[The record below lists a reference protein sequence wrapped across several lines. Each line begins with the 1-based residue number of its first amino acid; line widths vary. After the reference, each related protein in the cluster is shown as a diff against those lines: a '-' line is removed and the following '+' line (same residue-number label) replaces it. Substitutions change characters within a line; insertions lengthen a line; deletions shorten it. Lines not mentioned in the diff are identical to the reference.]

1 MITIGMYGIHDTR
14 YKGKSTC
21 ATHDHSIA
29 VMKDGVIVTVVQLE
43 RFTGV
48 KHDNRL
54 SVFISSLLEKYAHTE
69 ETVRFVSVNS
79 FMGNSFISSDGSLRI
94 EPSGE
99 INVENIVSPAMCRFY
114 PDGLRRKYVE
124 AQIMS
129 HEFAHIASI
138 LPFVGDFKPNSL
150 LVHIDGGASESN
162 SSVWYYDG
170 KTIQCLEYTWNKTK
184 TVVNNFGVNPLVN
197 FILNHNP
204 GDHLAS
210 PGKLMGYSS
219 YGTSRQDIAEWLMEN
234 NWFLDFKGSK
244 SQMLE
249 KINEYFDVQFDAFD
263 SHNQFFMDIAS
274 CIQDEFEETIC
285 SYIKDWA
292 VRTGAKYLYYAGGA
306 SLNIITNTRMEQSGL
321 FRKIYVTPASNDSG
335 LTLGAV
341 AYLEWLDKRCVKLH
355 SPFLNSFDVP
365 EYPKSL
371 SFSIEEVADY
381 IQEGNVV
388 GICMG
393 AAEVGPRALGHRS
406 IVARADDVVLR
417 KWVSEDIKKREWY
430 RPMAPA
436 VADFVAE
443 AIFDDGIMEND
454 LASYMMGQYKVKDE
468 HVEGLKGVVHADGS
482 VRPQIVCSDD
492 KDQSFLYSLLKMM
505 YDEFGTIG
513 LINTSFNVRG
523 KPIVHYPHDAYAI
536 AQDIGLDAVIINDRL
551 HRLKFGDAIET
562 FLTPQT
568 THPFKSF

>member
-1 MITIGMYGIHDTR
+1 MVAGVIHMITIGMYGIHDTR

-138 LPFVGDFKPNSL
+138 LPFVGDFKPDSL

-285 SYIKDWA
+285 GYIKNWA
-292 VRTGAKYLYYAGGA
+292 VQTDAKYLYYAGGA
-306 SLNIITNTRMEQSGL
+306 SLNIITNTRLEQSGL
-321 FRKIYVTPASNDSG
+321 FRNIYVTPASNDSG
-335 LTLGAV
+335 LALGAV
-341 AYLEWLDKRCVKLH
+341 AYLEWLDKKCMKLH

-365 EYPKSL
+365 TYPESL
-371 SFSIEEVADY
+371 SFSIEEVADFV
-381 IQEGNVV
+381 QAGNVV

-406 IVARADDVVLR
+406 IIARADDVDLR
-417 KWVSEDIKKREWY
+417 KRVSEDIKKREWY
-430 RPMAPA
+430 RPVAPII
-436 VADFVAE
+436 ADFVAD
-443 AIFDDGIMEND
+443 AIFDDVVMEGNF
-454 LASYMMGQYKVKDE
+454 ASYMMRQYRVKDE
-468 HVEGLKGVVHADGS
+468 YVAGLKGVIHTDGS
-482 VRPQIVCSDD
+482 VRPQIVRSDD
-492 KDQSFLYSLLKMM
+492 KELSFLYSLLKMM
-505 YDEFGTIG
+505 YDKFETIG
-513 LINTSFNVRG
+513 LINTSFNVKG
-523 KPIVHYPHDAYAI
+523 KPIIHDSHDAYAI
-536 AQDIGLDAVIINDRL
+536 AQEIGFDGIIINNEF
-551 HRLKFGDAIET
+551 HKLK
-562 FLTPQT
+562 
-568 THPFKSF
+568 